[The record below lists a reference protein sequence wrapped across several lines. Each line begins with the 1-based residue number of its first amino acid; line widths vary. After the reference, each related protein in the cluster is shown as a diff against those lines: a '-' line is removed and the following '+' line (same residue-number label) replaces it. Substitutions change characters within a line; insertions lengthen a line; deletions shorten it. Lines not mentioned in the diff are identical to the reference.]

1 MLGTDLSSSKALLV
15 GVLLLTTG
23 LAGCASSG
31 GDSLIYSSFSE
42 ANSAPS
48 AGPYSPNMTDSQL
61 SSLSEEE
68 ASQYKIKLL
77 TPSSTSGLEKGE
89 QDVVVL
95 LYNDQTGEP
104 VTDATMSVAAHM
116 PSMGHG
122 TSGEEDPVHKND
134 GQYQGMTTWSMKG
147 SWKLNIDAQLA
158 SGDVLAYDIHVDVG
172 EDHGHSDDGHN
183 HEH

>member
-31 GDSLIYSSFSE
+31 EGSSLLYSSFGE
-42 ANSAPS
+42 ARSAPGG
-48 AGPYSPNMTDSQL
+48 GPFSPNVTASQL

-68 ASQYKIKLL
+68 ANQIKLKVL
-77 TPSSTSGLEKGE
+77 VPQSLEGLETGE

-95 LYNDQTGEP
+95 LYDASSDEP
-104 VTDATMSVAAHM
+104 ITDATFGIAARM

-122 TSGEEDPVHKND
+122 TSPETDPVHKQA
-134 GQYQGMTTWSMKG
+134 GQYQGLTTWSMKG
-147 SWKLNIDAQLA
+147 SWDLNFDVQLS
-158 SGDVLAYDIHVDVG
+158 SGDVLHYDVPVKVG
-172 EDHGHSDDGHN
+172 QGGHDHGG